1 MLGKRPGDKVSFSL
15 WSDTCKTNQD
25 NACVDEALAEDKFAK
40 VFVRSQQEGIGVAA
54 FKKHGLIVNSR
65 IKLATN

>member
-1 MLGKRPGDKVSFSL
+1 M
-15 WSDTCKTNQD
+15 
-25 NACVDEALAEDKFAK
+25 DEALAEDKFAK